1 MINNIIIKFSM
12 CNTCVIIIFTIKI
25 NLFKYQRFKDGG
37 CTKKKIPDR
46 ATLNLTNHII
56 ISVRRFAWKSKAHPL
71 WGDCTMA
78 RKARQ
83 AGYIKRL
90 LIPRRHFQHQ
100 HQLLNDQR
108 PNKSSQFCLD
118 SSAIR
123 PVSLCVYVR
132 S

>member
-1 MINNIIIKFSM
+1 MEGVP
-12 CNTCVIIIFTIKI
+12 TKI
-25 NLFKYQRFKDGG
+25 LG
-37 CTKKKIPDR
+37 R

-56 ISVRRFAWKSKAHPL
+56 ISVSRFAWKSKAHPL
-71 WGDCTMA
+71 WGECTMT

-83 AGYIKRL
+83 AGYIKTL
-90 LIPRRHFQHQ
+90 LPRRHFQHQ

-108 PNKSSQFCLD
+108 PFFLLLYLFCVFFFFCVCFTCNKKKFKKKFKKRPNKSSQFCLD

-123 PVSLCVYVR
+123 PLSLCVYVR

>member
-1 MINNIIIKFSM
+1 MEGVP
-12 CNTCVIIIFTIKI
+12 TKI
-25 NLFKYQRFKDGG
+25 LG
-37 CTKKKIPDR
+37 R

-56 ISVRRFAWKSKAHPL
+56 ISGRRFAWKSKAHPL
-71 WGDCTMA
+71 WGECTMA
-78 RKARQ
+78 RKAREP
-83 AGYIKRL
+83 GYIKRL
-90 LIPRRHFQHQ
+90 LPRRHFQHQ
-100 HQLLNDQR
+100 HQLVNDQR